1 MATADQV
8 LRNVYDPNTNT
19 LVVRVDATDDI
30 VGNREYDYNEILTD
44 DESMT
49 DSFNAIATFLHNEY
63 YQETF
68 AVGGYQDI
76 TKSSGVNIYTISQD
90 ENANTPEPINDG
102 TVIIQDTGKF
112 LITDTNG
119 NPIYK
124 QGSILKSEENL
135 VKVNSYNV
143 VTQEITLNHE
153 PKTDFRVNFLIKYT
167 RENLP
172 NGKALTNGIYV
183 VENEASQIAYDNS
196 DSDLSSDDV
205 QEAISEIDNKAVYD
219 NQENTLN
226 GRLIIDN
233 NNFVVLDDLDNEI
246 FKVDANTNE
255 VFVNGVKIT
264 GTYGG

>member
-1 MATADQV
+1 MAKSDEI

-19 LVVRVDATDDI
+19 LVVRIDATDDI

-44 DESMT
+44 DETMT

-63 YQETF
+63 YYETF
-68 AVGGYQDI
+68 AVSGYQDI
-76 TKSSGVNIYTISQD
+76 TKTGGVVVYTITQD
-90 ENANTPEPINDG
+90 ENANTPESITDG
-102 TVIIQDTGKF
+102 TQVISDTGKF

-124 QGSILKSEENL
+124 QGSILKSEDNL

-143 VTQEITLNHE
+143 TTQEITLNFE
-153 PKTDFRVNFLIKYT
+153 PKTDFRVSFLIKYT

-172 NGKALTNGIYV
+172 NGKALTNGVYV
-183 VENEASQIAYDNS
+183 IENEASQIGYDNS
-196 DSDLSSDDV
+196 DSNLIGDDV
-205 QEAISEIDNKAVYD
+205 QEVISEIDNKAVYN
-219 NQENTLN
+219 NQENILN
-226 GRLIIDN
+226 DRLVIDN
-233 NNFVVLDDLDNEI
+233 NNFLVLDDLGNEI